1 MVRFGLIRHAVT
13 QWNFEKK
20 IQGREDI
27 ELNLE
32 GQKQARTWAEIL
44 SLEKFDL
51 ILSSTMIRAK
61 ETAQI
66 INEKINVDIE
76 YDINLREQ
84 DFGQWEGRTI
94 KDIRKFNPG
103 QIESQESRGWEFCP
117 PKGESR
123 TVVLKRAFKAI
134 ENVAKRDDR
143 KNILMVTHNSV
154 IKTLVYK
161 ALNRNFTLDETAVLK
176 DYHLHSLHFDKIIEI
191 EKLNSINLG
200 NSR

>member
-1 MVRFGLIRHAVT
+1 MT

-32 GQKQARTWAEIL
+32 GQNQAKAWADIL
-44 SLEKFDL
+44 RSEKFDL
-51 ILSSTMIRAK
+51 ILCSTMIRAK

-66 INEKINVDIE
+66 IQDKINVDIE

-94 KDIRKFNPG
+94 KDIRKLNPG
-103 QIESQESRGWEFCP
+103 QIETQESRGWEFCP
-117 PKGESR
+117 PNGESR
-123 TVVLKRAFKAI
+123 TVVLKRVLKAV
-134 ENVAKRDDR
+134 ETAAKRDEDR
-143 KNILMVTHNSV
+143 YILMVSHSSV

-176 DYHLHSLHFDKIIEI
+176 DYHLHSLHFDKSLEI

-200 NSR
+200 NCR